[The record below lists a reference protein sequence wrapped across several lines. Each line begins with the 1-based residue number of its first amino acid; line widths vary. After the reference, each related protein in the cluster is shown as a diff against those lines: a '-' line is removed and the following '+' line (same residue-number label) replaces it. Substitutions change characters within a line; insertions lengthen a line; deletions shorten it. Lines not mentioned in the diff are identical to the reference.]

1 MSSLSHCTLSQ
12 RVLAVMAA
20 LLLSIAATPA
30 LITTADDGDSLDS
43 DPGVVLDDA
52 RPEVQLVDFAVRIA
66 ARLTEDDRV
75 EFGYQLLDRSGR
87 PGALLLPEQ
96 RFFSLGTPH
105 HDWLRSRGFPCQ
117 SLPYTD
123 TNAELDEELHLQ
135 FRTSTV
141 YIYAR
146 IHPTRNRVEF
156 ALRYGLPYSEDG
168 PALSD
173 PIFPQQR
180 FFPDDI
186 GHHSWVYSSDIL
198 FTVLYGADGFMEDT
212 ATMES
217 IEGQVEPDWEGI
229 YEWRGP
235 PAALSECLHT
245 LDDNG
250 GIYLKGDCIITMI
263 RHCRI
268 DRNTLECRNFRSR
281 WPEYAIAIDLDEP

>member
-1 MSSLSHCTLSQ
+1 MSSLSHSSLPQ
-12 RVLAVMAA
+12 RMLAVLAA
-20 LLLSIAATPA
+20 LVLSIAAAPA
-30 LITTADDGDSLDS
+30 LITIADDGDSLDS

-52 RPEVQLVDFAVRIA
+52 RPEVQSVDFAVRIA

-87 PGALLLPEQ
+87 PGTLLLPEQ
-96 RFFSLGTPH
+96 RYFPLRTPH

-123 TNAELDEELHLQ
+123 TNAKLEAELQQQ
-135 FRTSTV
+135 FETTIV
-141 YIYAR
+141 HIYAR
-146 IHPTRNRVEF
+146 VHPTRNAVEF

-173 PIFPQQR
+173 PLYPQRR
-180 FFPDDI
+180 FFPNDI
-186 GHHSWVYSSDIL
+186 GHHNWVYSSDIL
-198 FTVLYGADGFMEDT
+198 FTVLYGAEGYMEST
-212 ATMES
+212 ATFET

-250 GIYLKGDCIITMI
+250 GIYLKSSCIITMI

-268 DRNTLECRNFRSR
+268 DRETLECRNFRSR
-281 WPEYAIAIDLDEP
+281 WPEFAIAIDLDEP